1 MNLIKSAIGLMWLL
15 EIAGLISNTCQATD
29 APTTNL
35 PAASTTDKTVDVSE
49 QLNALRRQ
57 VNDVDAAYGAYTKA
71 AEGDQ
76 KEKLWEAY
84 VQANDAVI
92 PKILEAV
99 RQNPRSPTAFELLEW
114 IVTNVR
120 ISARSLRPYGLQA
133 VEFLRE
139 YHSAHPNIGQICRV
153 LGIDGDPLHQPTIEF
168 LQIASAKN
176 PDRAA
181 RGCATFALARLTK
194 RKAEDLAFW
203 KIAPSSIFTNAAAQ
217 KAKADYQAEARA
229 GDSEAIFHRA
239 EQLFQTVIDEYGDC
253 PNFPSGPGLRQP
265 KPTLGEQAGVD
276 LYECRHLSLGK
287 VAPEIEAKD
296 LKGRTLGLSNYR
308 GKVVVLSF
316 WASWCGPCMQM
327 VPHERAMSQRLEGK
341 SFALVGVNGD
351 GTYADADRAVAKERM
366 TWQSFWNGGG
376 AEGPIS
382 TAWNVH
388 GWPTVYVLDSKGV
401 IRLKFE
407 GYGGKESDS
416 LLDEVVDQLLKEI
429 VGEPGTKM

>member
-1 MNLIKSAIGLMWLL
+1 
-15 EIAGLISNTCQATD
+15 
-29 APTTNL
+29 
-35 PAASTTDKTVDVSE
+35 VSE
-49 QLNALRRQ
+49 QLNALRKQ
-57 VNDVDAAYGAYTKA
+57 VNDADAAYGEYTKA

-76 KEKLWEAY
+76 KEKLWKAY
-84 VQANDAVI
+84 VQADDSVI

-99 RQNPRSPTAFELLEW
+99 RQNPSSPMAFDLLEW
-114 IVTNVR
+114 IVTNER
-120 ISARSLRPYGLQA
+120 ISARSLRPCLQA
-133 VEFLRE
+133 VELLRE
-139 YHSAHPNIGQICRV
+139 DHSAHPNIAQICRV
-153 LGIDGDPLHQPTIEF
+153 LGFDGDPLHQPTIGF
-168 LQIASAKN
+168 LQSASAKN

-181 RGCATFALARLTK
+181 RGYATFALALLTK
-194 RKAEDLAFW
+194 RKAEDMAFW

-229 GDSEAIFHRA
+229 GDSDAVFNRA
-239 EQLFQTVIDEYGDC
+239 EQLFQSVIEEYGNC
-253 PNFPSGPGLRQP
+253 PNFPPGPGLRQP
-265 KPTLGEQAGVD
+265 KPTLGEQAG
-276 LYECRHLSLGK
+276 LERYECRHLSLGK

-296 LKGRTLGLSNYR
+296 LKGRKLRLSDYR
-308 GKVVVLSF
+308 GKIVVLSF

-351 GTYADADRAVAKERM
+351 ETQTDADRAVAKENM
-366 TWQSFWNGGG
+366 TWRSFWNGGG

-388 GWPTVYVLDSKGV
+388 GWPTVCVLDSKGV

-407 GYGGKESDS
+407 GYGGKKSDS
-416 LLDEVVDQLLKEI
+416 LLDEIVDQLLKDI